1 MKNIFYLVYNYEIG
15 RLKMENRE
23 RFASRLGFILIS
35 AGCSIGLG
43 DVWRFPYIT
52 GQYGGGIFVLIY
64 LIFIFLLGLPI
75 ITMELAVGRAS
86 RKSIATSFNV
96 LQKKGQKWHWMGY
109 AGAAGNY
116 ILMMFYTT
124 IAGWM
129 LAYFYKMLTGQFEG
143 LNTQQVGQVFTD
155 LIANPAE
162 MALWMVI
169 TTVLCFGVCS
179 LGLQE
184 GVEKVTK
191 FMMVLLLA
199 IIVVLAVKSMTL
211 PNASKGLRF
220 YLMPNISR
228 VKEYGLWET
237 IFAAMS
243 QAFFTLSIG
252 IGSLAIF
259 GSYIGKERRLLG
271 ESINIAALDTVIS
284 LIAGLI
290 IFPACFAFDVD
301 PGEGPGLIFITLPNI
316 FNSMNGGRIWGSL
329 FFIFMSFAAYSTV
342 IAVFENI
349 ISFGMDLWGW
359 SRKKTSIINMFL
371 LIVLSMPCILGFNVL
386 SWFQPLGEGTSILD
400 LEDFIIS
407 YNLLPL
413 GSLVYVLFCVTRYG
427 WGFENYMKEVN
438 SGEGIKMPRA
448 LKGYLTWILPAII
461 LIVLIQGYIN
471 VFGK

>member
-1 MKNIFYLVYNYEIG
+1 
-15 RLKMENRE
+15 MEKRE

-35 AGCSIGLG
+35 AGCAIGLG
-43 DVWRFPYIT
+43 DVWRFPYIA

-64 LIFIFLLGLPI
+64 LIFIFMLGIPI

-86 RKSIATSFNV
+86 QKSIATSFNV
-96 LQKKGQKWHWMGY
+96 LEKKGQKWHWMGY
-109 AGAAGNY
+109 AGVAGNY

-129 LAYFYKMLTGQFEG
+129 LAYFYRMLTGQFEG
-143 LNTQQVGQVFTD
+143 LDTQQVGQIFSN
-155 LIANPAE
+155 LIANPVE
-162 MALWMVI
+162 MTVWMVI
-169 TTVLCFGVCS
+169 TTVVCFGICS

-191 FMMVLLLA
+191 VMMVLLLA
-199 IIVVLAVKSMTL
+199 IIVLLAVKSMTL
-211 PNASKGLRF
+211 PNAGKGLSF
-220 YLMPNISR
+220 YLMPDVNQI
-228 VKEYGLWET
+228 KENGIWET

-259 GSYIGKERRLLG
+259 GSYIGKDRRLLG
-271 ESINIAALDTVIS
+271 ESINIAVLDTAIS
-284 LIAGLI
+284 IIAGLI
-290 IFPACFAFDVD
+290 IFPACFSFNVD
-301 PGEGPGLIFITLPNI
+301 PGQGPGLIFVTLPNI
-316 FNSMNGGRIWGSL
+316 FNAMSGGRIWGSL
-329 FFIFMSFAAYSTV
+329 FFIFMSFAAFSTV

-359 SRKKTSIINMFL
+359 SRKKASIINMFL

-386 SWFQPLGEGTSILD
+386 SWIQPLGEGTGILD

-413 GSLVYVLFCVTRYG
+413 GSLVYLLFCVTRYG
-427 WGFENYMKEVN
+427 WGFDKYLEEVN
-438 SGEGIKMPRA
+438 AGKGLKVPRA

-461 LIVLIQGYIN
+461 LVVLIQGYIN

>member
-1 MKNIFYLVYNYEIG
+1 
-15 RLKMENRE
+15 MEKRE
-23 RFASRLGFILIS
+23 KFASRLGFILIS

-52 GQYGGGIFVLIY
+52 GQYGGGVFVLIY

-75 ITMELAVGRAS
+75 MTMELAVGRAS
-86 RKSIATSFNV
+86 QKSIATSFNV
-96 LQKKGQKWHWMGY
+96 LEKKGQKWHWMGY
-109 AGAAGNY
+109 AGIAGNY

-129 LAYFYKMLTGQFEG
+129 LAYFYKMLTGQFVG
-143 LNTQQVGQVFTD
+143 LDTQQVAQVFSNLT
-155 LIANPAE
+155 ANPLE
-162 MALWMVI
+162 MTIWLII
-169 TTVLCFGVCS
+169 TIVVCFGICS

-199 IIVVLAVKSMTL
+199 IIVVLAIRSITL
-211 PNASKGLRF
+211 PNAGEGLKF
-220 YLMPNISR
+220 YLLPDVNRM
-228 VKEYGLWET
+228 KEYGLWET

-243 QAFFTLSIG
+243 QAFFTLSLG

-259 GSYIGKERRLLG
+259 GSYIEKERRLLG
-271 ESINIAALDTVIS
+271 ESINIAVLDTAIS

-290 IFPACFAFDVD
+290 IFPACFAFNVD
-301 PGEGPGLIFITLPNI
+301 PGEGPGLVFITLPNI
-316 FNSMNGGRIWGSL
+316 FNSMSGGRIWGSL
-329 FFIFMSFAAYSTV
+329 FFIFMTFAAYSTV

-359 SRKKTSIINMFL
+359 SRKKASIINIFL
-371 LIVLSMPCILGFNVL
+371 LIVLSMPCVLGFNVL
-386 SWFQPLGEGTSILD
+386 SWIQPLGEGTGILD

-413 GSLVYVLFCVTRYG
+413 GSLIYLLFCVSRYG
-427 WGFENYMKEVN
+427 WGFDNYIEEVN
-438 SGEGIKMPRA
+438 TGKGIKMPRA
-448 LKGYLTWILPAII
+448 LKWYLTWILPVII
-461 LIVLIQGYIN
+461 VVVLIQGYIN
-471 VFGK
+471 LFGK

>member
-1 MKNIFYLVYNYEIG
+1 
-15 RLKMENRE
+15 MEKRE

-35 AGCSIGLG
+35 AGCAIGLG
-43 DVWRFPYIT
+43 DVWRFPYIA

-64 LIFIFLLGLPI
+64 LIFIFMLGIPI

-86 RKSIATSFNV
+86 QKSIATSFNV
-96 LQKKGQKWHWMGY
+96 REKKGQKWHWMGY
-109 AGAAGNY
+109 AGVAGNY

-129 LAYFYKMLTGQFEG
+129 LAYFYRMLTGQFDG
-143 LNTQQVGQVFTD
+143 LDTQQVGQIFSN
-155 LIANPAE
+155 LIANPVE
-162 MALWMVI
+162 MTVWMVI
-169 TTVLCFGVCS
+169 TTVVCFGICS

-191 FMMVLLLA
+191 VMMVLLLA
-199 IIVVLAVKSMTL
+199 IIVLLAVKSMTL
-211 PNASKGLRF
+211 PNAGKGLSF
-220 YLMPNISR
+220 YLMPDVNQI
-228 VKEYGLWET
+228 KENGIWET

-259 GSYIGKERRLLG
+259 GSYIGKDRRLLG
-271 ESINIAALDTVIS
+271 ESINIAVLDTAIS
-284 LIAGLI
+284 IIAGLI
-290 IFPACFAFDVD
+290 IFPACFSFNVD
-301 PGEGPGLIFITLPNI
+301 PGQGPGLIFVTLPNI
-316 FNSMNGGRIWGSL
+316 FNAMSGGRIWGSL
-329 FFIFMSFAAYSTV
+329 FFIFMSFAAFSTV

-359 SRKKTSIINMFL
+359 SRKKASIINMFL

-386 SWFQPLGEGTSILD
+386 SWIQPLGEGTGILD

-413 GSLVYVLFCVTRYG
+413 GSLVYLLFCVTRYG
-427 WGFENYMKEVN
+427 WGFDKYLEEVN
-438 SGEGIKMPRA
+438 AGKGLKVPRA

-461 LIVLIQGYIN
+461 LVVLIQGYIN

>member
-1 MKNIFYLVYNYEIG
+1 
-15 RLKMENRE
+15 MEKRE
-23 RFASRLGFILIS
+23 KFASRLGFILIS

-52 GQYGGGIFVLIY
+52 GQYGGGLFVLIY
-64 LIFIFLLGLPI
+64 LVFILMLGIPI

-86 RKSIATSFNV
+86 RQSIATSFNV
-96 LQKKGQKWHWMGY
+96 LEKKGQKWHWMGY
-109 AGAAGNY
+109 AGIAGNY

-129 LAYFYKMLTGQFEG
+129 LAYFYKMLTGQFVG
-143 LNTQQVGQVFTD
+143 LDTQQIGQVFTN
-155 LIANPAE
+155 LISNPVE
-162 MALWMVI
+162 MTIWMVI
-169 TTVLCFGVCS
+169 TTVVCFGICS

-191 FMMVLLLA
+191 FMMTLLLA

-220 YLMPNISR
+220 YLMPDINS
-228 VKEYGLWET
+228 VKEHGIWET

-259 GSYIGKERRLLG
+259 GSYIDKERRLLG
-271 ESINIAALDTVIS
+271 ESINIAVLDTAIS

-290 IFPACFAFDVD
+290 IFQACFAFNVD
-301 PGEGPGLIFITLPNI
+301 PGEGPGLVFITLPNI
-316 FNSMNGGRIWGSL
+316 FNSMSGGRIWGSL
-329 FFIFMSFAAYSTV
+329 FFIFMTFAAYSTV

-349 ISFGMDLWGW
+349 ISFGVDLWGW
-359 SRKKTSIINMFL
+359 SRKKASFINVIL
-371 LIVLSMPCILGFNVL
+371 LIVLSLPCVLGFNVL
-386 SWFQPLGEGTSILD
+386 SWIQPLGEGTGILD

-413 GSLVYVLFCVTRYG
+413 GSLVYLLFCVSRYG
-427 WGFENYMKEVN
+427 WGFENYMEEVN
-438 SGEGIKMPRA
+438 EGKGMKMPRA
-448 LKGYLTWILPAII
+448 LRGYLTWVLPAII
-461 LIVLIQGYIN
+461 FVVLIQGYIN

>member
-1 MKNIFYLVYNYEIG
+1 
-15 RLKMENRE
+15 MEKRE
-23 RFASRLGFILIS
+23 KFASRLGFILIS
-35 AGCSIGLG
+35 AGCAIGLG

-86 RKSIATSFNV
+86 QKSIATSFNV
-96 LQKKGQKWHWMGY
+96 LEKKGQKWHWMGC
-109 AGAAGNY
+109 AGVAGNY

-129 LAYFYKMLTGQFEG
+129 LAYFYKMLTGQFEA
-143 LNTQQVGQVFTD
+143 LDAQQVGQVFAD
-155 LIANPAE
+155 LIANPVE
-162 MALWMVI
+162 MTIWMVI
-169 TTVLCFGVCS
+169 TTVICFGICS

-191 FMMVLLLA
+191 GMMVLLLA

-211 PNASKGLRF
+211 PNASEGLSF
-220 YLMPNISR
+220 YLMPDVNHI
-228 VKEYGLWET
+228 KEYGIWET

-271 ESINIAALDTVIS
+271 ESINIAVLDTAVS

-290 IFPACFAFDVD
+290 IFPACFAFNVD
-301 PGEGPGLIFITLPNI
+301 PGQGPGLVFITLPNI
-316 FNSMNGGRIWGSL
+316 FNSMSGGRIWGSL
-329 FFIFMSFAAYSTV
+329 FFIFMSFAAFSTV

-349 ISFGMDLWGW
+349 ISFGVDLWGW
-359 SRKKTSIINMFL
+359 SRKKASIINVFL
-371 LIVLSMPCILGFNVL
+371 LIVLSMPCVLGFNVL
-386 SWFQPLGEGTSILD
+386 SWIQPLGEGTSILD

-413 GSLVYVLFCVTRYG
+413 GSLVYLLFCVTRYG
-427 WGFENYMKEVN
+427 WGFDNYMEEVN
-438 SGEGIKMPRA
+438 TGEGMKMPRV
-448 LKGYLTWILPAII
+448 LKGYLTWILPVII
-461 LIVLIQGYIN
+461 LVVLIQGYIN
-471 VFGK
+471 VFGRGR